1 MATTPLQIA
10 IDGPIG
16 SGKSTVAREI
26 ARRLG
31 LTLVDSGAFFR
42 TATYIALRDHLPP
55 TAGAI
60 IAQRLLAAKLV
71 QREPT
76 AAEQD
81 GRKVTI
87 LLDGRDVS
95 WEIRTY
101 QIDGLVAKVSRNKE
115 VIGAV
120 HRQEEKLITTRGV
133 VIEGRDIGIN
143 VLPNAAV
150 KIYLTA
156 QIKKRVQRRFKEYQR
171 RGDHVSQNEIV
182 KALRERDELDMRRP
196 HAPLRKARGA
206 KVIDTTNRTVDEVV
220 ETILKLVP
228 EESKVKFPA
237 APGSG

>member
-1 MATTPLQIA
+1 MPNLPLQIA

-31 LTLVDSGAFFR
+31 LILVDSGAFFR

-76 AAEQD
+76 AAEED

-95 WEIRTY
+95 WEIRTH
-101 QIDGLVAKVSRNKE
+101 QIDDLVAKVSRNKE

-120 HRQEEKLITTRGV
+120 HQKERELITTRGV

-143 VLPNAAV
+143 ILPDAAV

-156 QIKKRVQRRFKEYQR
+156 EIKTRVQRRFKEYQR

-182 KALRERDELDMRRP
+182 KALRERDAADMRRP
-196 HAPLRKARGA
+196 QAPLRRAKGA
-206 KVIDTTNRTVDEVV
+206 KVIDTTNRTVEAVV
-220 ETILKLVP
+220 EMILKLVP
-228 EESKVKFPA
+228 EEYEKNMTEIKN
-237 APGSG
+237 